1 MTLFR
6 QQCPLLLLRRSLP
19 PSPLPKPQPEES
31 QENRIATASAGPVPE
46 QGRNNFERF
55 FAEALE
61 GGTMEVGVFVTTL
74 LRHTES
80 SRCITATSSVASRAL
95 AMITVVACLVVV

>member
-1 MTLFR
+1 MALSFITTVVSLVIASPLPL
-6 QQCPLLLLRRSLP
+6 PLLLP

-61 GGTMEVGVFVTTL
+61 GGTMEVGA
-74 LRHTES
+74 EAPS
-80 SRCITATSSVASRAL
+80 
-95 AMITVVACLVVV
+95 